1 MVINRHMSILPSH
14 AGRVLAAV
22 TGDTMAGATETPQL
36 FDVQMQQVTRFL
48 MFIALYWRGWCQIRQ
63 SIQSH
68 SLQDTGDGTVSD
80 AQRLADVPIGL
91 SLLAQCDNHLLPLV
105 IDGVGT
111 GCGSRRAIVQPIRP
125 LLAIS
130 REPLVSGAGT
140 DAGGVSRFFNAQAL
154 FKDTPDKKLSTE
166 EG

>member
-1 MVINRHMSILPSH
+1 
-14 AGRVLAAV
+14 
-22 TGDTMAGATETPQL
+22 MAGATETSQF
-36 FDVQMQQVTRFL
+36 FDVQMQQVSRFI
-48 MFIALYWRGWCQIRQ
+48 MFIALHRSSRRQISQ
-63 SIQSH
+63 SIKLH

-80 AQRLADVPIGL
+80 AQRLADVSMGL
-91 SLLAQCDNHLLPLV
+91 SLLAQCGNHLLPLV

-111 GCGSRRAIVQPIRP
+111 RCGSRRAIVQATRP

-130 REPLVSGAGT
+130 REPLVSGAGA
-140 DAGGVSRFFNAQAL
+140 DLCGVSRFFNAQAL